1 MRDGVPVYQQASGGE
16 GGNVLYRRYIG
27 SPTSDI
33 DSRTAWMM
41 TPSTGLVQCSGFT
54 YLNSHHI
61 PGPQGYAPS
70 AVGYSKGPNGRGDGE
85 GMFDLTAE
93 DPECHV
99 HNTVAATILAGTT
112 AALPSSQEN
121 TSVCVR
127 VTQSTDSTQI
137 MHDVRR
143 CR

>member
-16 GGNVLYRRYIG
+16 GGNVLY
-27 SPTSDI
+27 S
-33 DSRTAWMM
+33 
-41 TPSTGLVQCSGFT
+41 
-54 YLNSHHI
+54 
-61 PGPQGYAPS
+61 GPQGYAPS

-93 DPECHV
+93 DPERHV

-112 AALPSSQEN
+112 AALPSSQAN